1 MYSSLKL
8 LAQVNGTHSHG
19 KVIEMSV
26 KVGDRIVADVSL
38 SPEVTII
45 KNNVRTKYR
54 VISEKDIQM
63 VLDDGEEVQ

>member
-1 MYSSLKL
+1 
-8 LAQVNGTHSHG
+8 
-19 KVIEMSV
+19 MSV